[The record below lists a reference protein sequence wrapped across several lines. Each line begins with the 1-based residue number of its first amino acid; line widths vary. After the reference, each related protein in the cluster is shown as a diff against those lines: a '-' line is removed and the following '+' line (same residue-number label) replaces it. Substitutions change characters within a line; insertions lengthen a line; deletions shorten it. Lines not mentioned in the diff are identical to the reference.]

1 MERADFEFQKLMFK
15 EARRNKMFTGTGTA
29 LVTPFRTD
37 GTLDEGTLRRLI
49 QRQIDAGVDFLVPC
63 GTTGE
68 SPTLMH
74 EEHVRVVEI
83 AIELAKGKVPVLAG
97 AGGYNTTEV
106 IAMAREL
113 AELGADGFLS
123 VTPYYNKPTQEGLFQ
138 HYRAIAEAVPL
149 PIILYSV
156 QGRTGVNIE
165 PATVKRLAQIE
176 NIVGIKEASGNVS
189 QMAAIL
195 NAVPEEFI
203 VLSGDDAITLPVI
216 SLGGRG
222 VVSVVSNEIPAE
234 MSRLTR
240 AALRGDFQTAR
251 EIHRRYHPLME
262 INFVES
268 NPIPVKA
275 AMAEMGL
282 LEAAWRLPLVPPKAE
297 NQARIRA
304 VLESLELVQRVHA
317 AVAN

>member
-1 MERADFEFQKLMFK
+1 
-15 EARRNKMFTGTGTA
+15 MFTGTGTA
-29 LVTPFRTD
+29 LVTPFRPD
-37 GTLDEGTLRRLI
+37 GSLDEPALRRLVH
-49 QRQIDAGVDFLVPC
+49 RQIEAGIEFLVPC

-68 SPTLMH
+68 SPTLTH
-74 EEHVRVVEI
+74 EEHLRVVEI
-83 AIELAKGKVPVLAG
+83 TVELAKGKVPVLGG
-97 AGGYNTTEV
+97 AGGYNTAEV
-106 IAMAREL
+106 IALAREL
-113 AELGADGFLS
+113 AALGVDGILS

-138 HYRAIAEAVPL
+138 HYRAIAGAVLL

-165 PATVKRLAQIE
+165 PATVKRLAEIE

-195 NAVPEEFI
+195 NAVPDDFI
-203 VLSGDDAITLPVI
+203 VLSGDDAITLPII

-222 VVSVVSNEIPAE
+222 VISVVSNEIPAE
-234 MSRLTR
+234 MSQLTR
-240 AALRGDFQTAR
+240 LARQGDFHSAR
-251 EIHRRYHPLME
+251 AIQRRYHPLME

-282 LEAAWRLPLVPPKAE
+282 LEPVWRLPLVPPKAE

-304 VLESLELVQRVHA
+304 VLESLGLADRSAVAPAVDRFAVAPSVERVHA
-317 AVAN
+317 AIAS